1 MRAFFLTVMA
11 VFATMVE
18 GYVNIL
24 LVGPVKDTYPLAK
37 HYSEFYNVP
46 IFERTVYF
54 YPQRFIMISEE
65 KKQVEDTLTIDVD
78 DYPHKQ
84 KNPNYFI
91 SWVKQTFSS

>member
-1 MRAFFLTVMA
+1 MRPFFLMVA
-11 VFATMVE
+11 LYATLVG

-24 LVGPVKDTYPLAK
+24 LVGPLKETYPLAK

-46 IFERTVYF
+46 IFENNVYL
-54 YPQRFIMISEE
+54 YPQRFIMISE
-65 KKQVEDTLTIDVD
+65 KKKHVQDTMTINVD

>member
-1 MRAFFLTVMA
+1 MRALFLT
-11 VFATMVE
+11 MVLCGAAALVR

-24 LVGPVKDTYPLAK
+24 LVGPLKETYPLAK

-46 IFERTVYF
+46 FFERTVYF

-65 KKQVEDTLTIDVD
+65 TEQVEDTMTIHVK

-84 KNPNYFI
+84 KNNLNYFI
-91 SWVKQTFSS
+91 SWVKQTI

>member
-11 VFATMVE
+11 VCATMVE